1 MLSQRIRKR
10 YYNTLGTSVIIS
22 PMSPPSLGKQRSIQ
36 TEMKGKQMTLMAA
49 FKDGDT
55 APEKQFKI

>member
-1 MLSQRIRKR
+1 
-10 YYNTLGTSVIIS
+10 
-22 PMSPPSLGKQRSIQ
+22 MSPPSLGKQRSVQ

-55 APEKQFKI
+55 AFENSRYNFLDVDLY